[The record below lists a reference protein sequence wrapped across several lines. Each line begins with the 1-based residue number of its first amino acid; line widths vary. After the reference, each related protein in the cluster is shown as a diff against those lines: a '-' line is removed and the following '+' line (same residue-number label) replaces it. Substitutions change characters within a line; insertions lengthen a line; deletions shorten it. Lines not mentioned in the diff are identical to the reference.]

1 MKQDTKKIFLKT
13 FGCQM
18 NVHDS
23 QKIAS
28 LLSEE
33 GYEMTDD
40 LQGADCI
47 VINTCSIRK
56 KPEQKVYSALGRLQS
71 VKRKNPDLVIG
82 VGGCVA
88 QQEGDRLLEKVPHL
102 DFVFGTDNVHNVPK
116 MVKAAREKRERRCEV
131 DFLSD
136 SESLHY
142 CPGPPAKEVKAFVTI
157 MQGCNNYCSYCV
169 VPYVRGR
176 EKSRA
181 PDEIADEIRALADG
195 GVREITLLGQ
205 NVNSYG
211 QDRSGY
217 PAFHVLLNDL
227 SGIPGLFRI
236 RFTTSHPKD
245 LSDALIETM
254 ASCDTI
260 CEHLHLPVQSG
271 ADPVLKRM
279 NRRYTRENYLG
290 ITARLKEKMPGIALS
305 TDIITGFPG
314 ETQADFEQTVSLL
327 EAVRYD
333 TIFSFK
339 YSPRPQTS
347 AFRMSGEIPEEVKS
361 ERLAL
366 IQSLQDGITESI
378 LADSV
383 GRIEE
388 VLVEGPSPHGERRV
402 MGRTRTNRIVHADGD
417 PESLKGTLVRVRID
431 RGLKHSL
438 VGEIIRDR
446 RISR

>member
-1 MKQDTKKIFLKT
+1 MLKLYLQT

-28 LLSEE
+28 LMYEE
-33 GYEMTDD
+33 GYETTDD
-40 LQGADCI
+40 LQKADCI

-56 KPEQKVYSALGRLQS
+56 KPEQKVYSALGRLQA
-71 VKRKNPDLVIG
+71 VKKKNPDLVIG

-88 QQEGDRLLEKVPHL
+88 QQEGDRLLEKIPHL
-102 DFVFGTDNVHNVPK
+102 DFVFGTDNVHNVPA
-116 MVKAAREKRERRCEV
+116 MVKAAREKRERRCEI
-131 DFLSD
+131 DFSND

-142 CPGPPAKEVKAFVTI
+142 CPGPPADDVKAFVTI
-157 MQGCNNYCSYCV
+157 MQGCNNYCAYCV
-169 VPYVRGR
+169 VPYVRGP

-181 PDEIADEIRALADG
+181 PGEIADEVRALVES

-211 QDRSGY
+211 KDREGY
-217 PAFHVLLNDL
+217 PAFHLLL
-227 SGIPGLFRI
+227 EELGGIPGLLRI

-254 ASCDTI
+254 ASCDTV

-279 NRRYTRENYLG
+279 NRGYTREAYLG
-290 ITARLKEKMPGIALS
+290 IVARLKEKMPEIALS

-314 ETQADFEQTVSLL
+314 ETQEDFEQTLSLL
-327 EAVRYD
+327 EEVRYD
-333 TIFSFK
+333 AIFSFK

-361 ERLAL
+361 ERLAS

-378 LADSV
+378 LAGSV

-388 VLVEGPSPHGERRV
+388 VLVEGLSPHGEGRV
-402 MGRTRTNRIVHADGD
+402 MGRTRTNRIVHAEGD
-417 PESLKGTLVRVRID
+417 PESLKGALVRVRID
-431 RGLKHSL
+431 KGLRHSL
-438 VGEIIRDR
+438 VGEITWDR
-446 RISR
+446 GINS